1 MNTALLPPSDAA
13 EGPDPSAPL
22 AQLMGLFRSGQYAEV
37 VQQAPAL
44 LARLAAAGRDTERRD
59 LLYVLVLSACESA
72 HFDVAIES
80 AQALGDLA
88 AREGAPGPLLQAA
101 FALGVA
107 LERLGDAWQAERV
120 LAEALATPGLQAPLR
135 ERMVALNGL
144 CAITIGVFHRLR
156 DVEDAAAQRAVL
168 ERARLFAL
176 QARELLRQ
184 LPDPAYEVTITGN
197 LGEVLLH
204 LGERDEAHALLQ
216 AALTQARE
224 RGFQAHVWR
233 IACTL
238 GEWQLA
244 SGDAAG
250 ARQAMQA
257 LLATLDAAAPPQTV
271 IRAHQAAY
279 RACRALGL
287 YHEALLHFEAAEH
300 LERRRVTAQLRAQS
314 QLFVTRSEAEH
325 ALIEAR
331 RQRALATELAERAE
345 RDPLTGLGTRRHL
358 DRRFVELLAEAE
370 RQHKPLVVAVM
381 DLDHFKQINDRHG
394 HAAGD
399 QVLVALAPLLREN
412 MRAGDALARVG
423 GEEFV
428 AVFADTPTQRAAD
441 ICERLRERLA
451 QQRWAGLP
459 EAQPVTLSIGLAGA
473 PPYDRIELMRRAD
486 AALYEAK
493 RRGRD
498 QVCVG

>member
-1 MNTALLPPSDAA
+1 MDTALLPPAA
-13 EGPDPSAPL
+13 AGEPADLP
-22 AQLMGLFRSGQYAEV
+22 AQRALLMQRFRTGHYAEF
-37 VQQAPAL
+37 VQQAPPL
-44 LARLAAAGRDTERRD
+44 LARLAAAGLEAERRE
-59 LLYVLVLSACESA
+59 LLYALALSACEAA

-120 LAEALATPGLQAPLR
+120 LAEALATPGLQAPVR

-168 ERARLFAL
+168 ERGRLFAL
-176 QARELLRQ
+176 QARELLSEV
-184 LPDPAYEVTITGN
+184 PDPAYEVTITGN

-216 AALTQARE
+216 AAMTLARE

-233 IACTL
+233 ISCTL

-250 ARQAMQA
+250 ARQAMEA
-257 LLATLDAAAPPQTV
+257 LLAALGPTAPPQTL
-271 IRAHQAAY
+271 IRARQAAY

-300 LERRRVTAQLRAQS
+300 LDRRRVTAQLRAQS

-345 RDPLTGLGTRRHL
+345 RDPLTGLGNRRHL
-358 DRRFVELLAEAE
+358 DRRFAELLAEAE
-370 RQHKPLVVAVM
+370 RHHRPLVVAVM

-412 MRAGDALARVG
+412 TRAGDALARVG

-428 AVFADTPTQRAAD
+428 AVFADTPTQRAQE
-441 ICERLRERLA
+441 ICERLRERLTH
-451 QQRWAGLP
+451 QRWPGLP
-459 EAQPVTLSIGLAGA
+459 EGQPVTLSIGLAGA
-473 PPYDRIELMRRAD
+473 PAYDRVELMRRAD

-493 RRGRD
+493 RGGRD
-498 QVCVG
+498 RICVG